1 MKICWFTTGKDKDAY
16 ILFRDV
22 LEAIDGGAIEGSV
35 AVLFLNREKHES
47 EYSDMIRTCAEER
60 SIPVV
65 ALSTTRFLRERNL
78 SLSTGRGY
86 FDAEVLDRIRQFEF
100 DIIFLA
106 GYMLIV
112 SPVIFTA
119 FPVFNI
125 HPSLPG
131 EYKGRWDQVIN
142 RVIDDRKRSFG
153 AMVHLVEEVLNEGP
167 PVAYAR
173 TAPKEREIRELY
185 RQARAGDG
193 PARIRLFNAVRTREF
208 AIERPLIIQTLSLMS
223 KGIIQVEDGAVFHRG
238 VRVTGG
244 VDVTSEVLERQGKI
258 E

>member
-1 MKICWFTTGKDKDAY
+1 MKICWFTTGKDKDAF
-16 ILFRDV
+16 ILFRDA
-22 LEAIDGGAIEGSV
+22 LEATENGAISGSIALV
-35 AVLFLNREKHES
+35 FLNREKHES
-47 EYSDMIRTCAEER
+47 EYSDMIMTYAEKK

-65 ALSTTRFLRERNL
+65 SLSTTRFLRDHNL

-86 FDAEVLDRIRQFEF
+86 FDAEILECIKPYSF

-106 GYMLIV
+106 DYMLIV

-131 EYKGRWDQVIN
+131 EYKGRWDEVIN
-142 RVIDDRKRSFG
+142 KAIDDRKRSFG
-153 AMVHLVEEVLNEGP
+153 AMIHLVEEVLNEGP

-173 TAPKEREIRELY
+173 IVPKEQEIRDLY
-185 RQARAGDG
+185 RQARSGDA
-193 PARIRLFNAVRTREF
+193 PARIRLFNAIRAKEF
-208 AIERPLIIQTLSLMS
+208 AVERPLIIQTLSLMS
-223 KGIIQVEDGAVFHRG
+223 KGVIEVKDGVVYYKSKRAP
-238 VRVTGG
+238 GG
-244 VDVTSEVLERQGKI
+244 VDITAEVLDWQGKN

>member
-1 MKICWFTTGKDKDAY
+1 MKICWFTTGKDKDAF

-22 LEAIDGGAIEGSV
+22 LEAIDRGVIDGSITLV
-35 AVLFLNREKHES
+35 FLNREKHES
-47 EYSDMIRTCAEER
+47 EYSDMIMTHAEER

-65 ALSTTRFLRERNL
+65 AQSTTKFLRDHNL

-86 FDAEVLDRIRQFEF
+86 FDAEVLERIRQFDF

-119 FPVFNI
+119 FPVLNI

-131 EYKGRWDQVIN
+131 EYKGRWDTVIN
-142 RVIDDRKRSFG
+142 KVIDDRKRSFG
-153 AMVHLVEEVLNEGP
+153 AMVHMVEEVLNEGP

-173 TAPKEREIRELY
+173 IAPKEKEIRGLY
-185 RQARAGDG
+185 REARSGDA
-193 PARIRLFNAVRTREF
+193 PARIRLFNAVRAREF
-208 AIERPLIIQTLSLMS
+208 AIERPLIIQTLSLVS
-223 KGIIQVEDGAVFHRG
+223 KGVIQVKDGGVFYQG
-238 VRVTGG
+238 MRVVGG
-244 VDVTSEVLERQGKI
+244 VDVTAEVLDWQGKN